1 MNMKASDIKNG
12 SVVNIDGAIYIAKEV
27 AVKSPS
33 SRGANTLYKVTFRN
47 VVSKQKLDQSFR
59 GDDVLQ
65 EVEFSRRPV
74 QLIFR
79 DGESCTFMDNESYE
93 QHALNNELL
102 EDELPYLLDGM
113 EGLQLLISGD
123 AVLGIELT
131 NMVEM
136 AIIECSPAM

>member
-1 MNMKASDIKNG
+1 MKASDIKNG